1 MTGRGPS
8 PKTEGAMATQV
19 IQPTTLRQPA
29 LRAGIMALAALALIM
44 GLYAGLGR
52 IGFPFAAQLATLHGP
67 LLICGL
73 FGTLIGLERA
83 VAIGGGWMFVAP
95 LASGFG
101 TLALLAGVSPQVG
114 AAAYAVS
121 AAVLTAGCL
130 LITLRQPALFTGA
143 LMFGAIAWL
152 VGNLLW
158 MTGRSIPDVSGWWV
172 AFLVLTVAAER
183 LELSRLLPPMRG
195 SEALFL
201 FSLGLTLAGAQNGL
215 MTGNGAILFGLALIC
230 LTAWLLRHDIARFGI
245 RQSGQ
250 VRFMATC
257 MLAAYVWLAAA
268 AAALLFA
275 APSSVAFGYDIAL
288 HAVLIG
294 FVLSMVFGHALII
307 LPAILALRVS
317 YAPLLYWALLLL
329 HLSVLLRIGSGLRE
343 WAAGRLV
350 SGVLTLVSLLLFAG
364 LLAFSGKTRR
374 VPIQLPSR

>member
-1 MTGRGPS
+1 
-8 PKTEGAMATQV
+8 MATQV

-95 LASGFG
+95 LASGVG
-101 TLALLAGVSPQVG
+101 TLALLAGVSPPVG

-158 MTGRSIPDVSGWWV
+158 MTGRSIPDVSGWWL

-317 YAPLLYWALLLL
+317 YTPLLYWALLLL
-329 HLSVLLRIGSGLRE
+329 HLSVLLRIGSGLGE